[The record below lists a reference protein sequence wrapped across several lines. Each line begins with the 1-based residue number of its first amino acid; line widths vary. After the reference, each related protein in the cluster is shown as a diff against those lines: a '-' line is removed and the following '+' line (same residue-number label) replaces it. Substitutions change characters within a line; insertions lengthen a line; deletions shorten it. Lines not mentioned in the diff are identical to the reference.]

1 MAVFLGFSGTLRL
14 KNVPAYAFAFQF
26 FIPFMKIVKFTK
38 ARKKII
44 IRVSFPKEIKDRQ
57 RRLKNVF
64 CLFFVIC
71 MKEAK
76 TSSIVQR
83 RKPL

>member
-44 IRVSFPKEIKDRQ
+44 IRVSFPKEIEDRQ

-64 CLFFVIC
+64 VCFLLS
-71 MKEAK
+71 A
-76 TSSIVQR
+76 
-83 RKPL
+83 